1 MMRKAIATEV
11 RAEIGRQQKNGRE
24 IAEQLGIAASVFY
37 LRLNGSRAFRAEEL
51 VLLANLLD
59 VPVERFLPAQ
69 PQRSRRRR
77 AAA

>member
-1 MMRKAIATEV
+1 MRKAIATEV

-24 IAEQLGIAASVFY
+24 IAGQLGITASVFY
-37 LRLNGSRAFRAEEL
+37 LRLNGKRAFRAEEL
-51 VLLANLLD
+51 VLLADLLD

-69 PQRSRRRR
+69 PQRSPSAS